1 LDLLKKHLRS
11 VVDHCH
17 QAPIVI
23 VDDASTD
30 GSVAW
35 IKQRF
40 PQITVIVN
48 PQNLGF
54 ARSVNRGVKELNTDL
69 FLLLNSDVSI
79 NQHTIPR
86 LTNAFKDPKVFA
98 VGALE
103 QLPKSRRRGKSTGAF
118 KRGLLIHAP
127 ASQLSS
133 GPTLWVFGASGMF
146 RRRYWQNLAG
156 FDPLF
161 HPAYWEDIDLGYR
174 AWKAG
179 YLCLFEPKATVEHDG
194 EATMTQAL
202 GYKKTAIA
210 FKNQLL
216 FFWKNITS
224 IRLILAHLAWTPYH
238 LVITS
243 FKTKGAFAL
252 GFLLAL
258 KQLFEVNSQ
267 AQSAKPILS
276 DSTVL
281 DQLTNHDK

>member
-1 LDLLKKHLRS
+1 MLKKHLRS

-17 QAPIVI
+17 HAQIVI

-35 IKQRF
+35 IKQKY
-40 PQITVIVN
+40 PQITLIVN
-48 PQNLGF
+48 RQNLGF
-54 ARSVNRGVKELNTDL
+54 ARSVNRGVKALNTDL

-79 NQHTIPR
+79 NQFTIPR
-86 LTNAFKDPKVFA
+86 LTPAFKNPKVFA

-103 QLPKSRRRGKSTGAF
+103 QLPKSRRRGKSTGFF

-127 ASQLSS
+127 ANSLKS

-146 RRRYWQNLAG
+146 RRRYWQNLGG

-161 HPAYWEDIDLGYR
+161 RPAYWEDIDLGYR

-202 GYKKTAIA
+202 GYQKTAIA

-216 FFWKNITS
+216 FFWKNVTS
-224 IRLILAHLAWTPYH
+224 LKLIFSHFLWTPYH
-238 LVITS
+238 LIVTS
-243 FKTKGAFAL
+243 LRTKGAFAW
-252 GFLLAL
+252 GFALAL
-258 KQLFEVNSQ
+258 MQIFEVNSHQ
-267 AQSAKPILS
+267 EKIKPIRS
-276 DSTVL
+276 DISVI
-281 DQLTNHDK
+281 DQFKHE

>member
-17 QAPIVI
+17 QAQIVI

-48 PQNLGF
+48 SQNLGF
-54 ARSVNRGVKELNTDL
+54 TRSVNRGVKALNTDL

-79 NQHTIPR
+79 NQFTIPR
-86 LTNAFKDPKVFA
+86 LTNAFKNPNVFA

-103 QLPKSRRRGKSTGAF
+103 QLPKSHRRGKSTGSF
-118 KRGLLIHAP
+118 KRGMLIHAP
-127 ASQLSS
+127 ARPLTS

-146 RRRYWQNLAG
+146 RRRLWQNLGG

-161 HPAYWEDIDLGYR
+161 RPAYWEDIDLGYR

-224 IRLILAHLAWTPYH
+224 IQLILAHLAWTPYH

-243 FKTKGAFAL
+243 IKTKGAFTW

-258 KQLFEVNSQ
+258 RQLFEVNSQ
-267 AQSAKPILS
+267 VQAAKPILS
-276 DSTVL
+276 DL
-281 DQLTNHDK
+281 EIIDQLTKQVK